1 MGVFHILKDGTQ
13 VDSIRG
19 HVVKVADA
27 EPLYRMIHSINNGTA
42 CLNEAEPPRPKEKHA
57 PHWRTSCASTT

>member
-1 MGVFHILKDGTQ
+1 MAVIHILKDGTQ

-19 HVVKVADA
+19 HVVKMEDA

-42 CLNEAEPPRPKEKHA
+42 RLINAADPQKT
-57 PHWRTSCASTT
+57 RTQP

>member
-27 EPLYRMIHSINNGTA
+27 EPLYQMIHSINNGTA
-42 CLNEAEPPRPKEKHA
+42 RLIVETEKPKQGKEI
-57 PHWRTSCASTT
+57 RE

>member
-1 MGVFHILKDGTQ
+1 MGVIHILKDGTR

-27 EPLYRMIHSINNGTA
+27 EPLYRMIHSINNGTERLIVTA
-42 CLNEAEPPRPKEKHA
+42 NHKKKGATA
-57 PHWRTSCASTT
+57 